1 MSRLLQLDVVV
12 AAAAAAVTVV
22 CKRALPSFPAA
33 AAKDRGSWLM
43 YLRRTIV
50 NISGSKPTRV

>member
-12 AAAAAAVTVV
+12 VAAAAVTGV
-22 CKRALPSFPAA
+22 CKRALPSFPAS
-33 AAKDRGSWLM
+33 KDRGPWLM

-50 NISGSKPTRV
+50 IISGS

>member
-12 AAAAAAVTVV
+12 AAAAAAAAVVTVV
-22 CKRALPSFPAA
+22 CKRTLPSFPAA
-33 AAKDRGSWLM
+33 KVRGPWLM

-50 NISGSKPTRV
+50 IISGS

>member
-12 AAAAAAVTVV
+12 AAAVVVTV
-22 CKRALPSFPAA
+22 ALPSFPAA
-33 AAKDRGSWLM
+33 KVRGPWLM

-50 NISGSKPTRV
+50 NISGS